1 MTIEILKVKEA
12 DEKEKIV
19 KEVLHDL
26 PEWFGL
32 PESTQAYIN
41 DSRHLTLFA
50 ATDGK
55 QNVGFITTIETSAET
70 IEIHA
75 MGVKRIFHRQGIG
88 RQLVEAAERD
98 MANHYKIIQVKT
110 VAEGHYDEYDQTI
123 LFYKQMGFI
132 PLEVFPTLWDE
143 WNPCLVMV
151 KAIQPLD

>member
-12 DEKEKIV
+12 DEREKIV

-75 MGVKRIFHRQGIG
+75 MGVKRSFHRQGIG

-98 MANHYKIIQVKT
+98 MANHYKIIQ
-110 VAEGHYDEYDQTI
+110 
-123 LFYKQMGFI
+123 
-132 PLEVFPTLWDE
+132 
-143 WNPCLVMV
+143 
-151 KAIQPLD
+151 